1 VHEKGKIAV
10 LGIHP
15 GSLLN
20 YWSALNELG
29 HYSVVLSGSV
39 EELVELLERGERFEL
54 LLVDDLGKSLH
65 TRSLEL
71 LAWYEAIGSIIAVA
85 DANSQER
92 QALFRWARAQRIP
105 LLGVLQAPFRPKE
118 LARLMSLGGDGETE
132 PREIFGG
139 TGQ

>member
-1 VHEKGKIAV
+1 MHEKGKIAV

-92 QALFRWARAQRIP
+92 QALFRYNPSRDYVAAVSRYARRIHADWRAYYAYYAWQ
-105 LLGVLQAPFRPKE
+105 VYVR
-118 LARLMSLGGDGETE
+118 R
-132 PREIFGG
+132 
-139 TGQ
+139 